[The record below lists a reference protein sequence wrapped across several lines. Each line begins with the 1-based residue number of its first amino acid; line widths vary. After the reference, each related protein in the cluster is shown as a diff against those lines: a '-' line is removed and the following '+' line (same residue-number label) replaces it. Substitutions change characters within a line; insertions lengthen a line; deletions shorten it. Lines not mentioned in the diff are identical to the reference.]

1 MKLFKSILF
10 FFVVSQFS
18 AAIAQDKR
26 VKITTPMGE
35 IVVVLYDS
43 TPIHRDN
50 FLKLAEQGFYDSLL
64 FHRVIEG
71 FMVQGGDPVSK
82 NAAPEAALGNGGPG
96 YTLPAEL
103 NKGYH
108 KRGALAAARLGDN
121 MNPKKESSGSQF
133 YLVQGKVFSQ
143 EELNNM
149 QRQISNER
157 RQKITQQCFSYPEN
171 KPYLMRIL
179 QAQKDTNMA
188 EIQAVYK
195 DMEPI
200 IEKEYQKNPFVFNE
214 EQIKLYT
221 TLGGAPFLDGSY
233 TVFGEVESGLEVIDK
248 IASSPVNPQTR
259 PLQNIWMKMEVI
271 P

>member
-1 MKLFKSILF
+1 MKLFKSILCIL
-10 FFVVSQFS
+10 FVSHFS
-18 AAIAQDKR
+18 SLYAQQKK
-26 VKITTPMGE
+26 VKITTSLGE
-35 IVVVLYDS
+35 IIVVLYDS

-50 FLKLAEQGFYDSLL
+50 FIKLASNGFYDSLL
-64 FHRVIEG
+64 FHRVIDG

-82 NAAPEAALGNGGPG
+82 NAAMGVALGNGGPG

-108 KRGALAAARLGDN
+108 KRGALAAARLGDK

-133 YLVQGKVFSQ
+133 YLVQGKVFSV
-143 EELNNM
+143 EELNAM

-157 RQKITQQCFSYPEN
+157 RQQATQQCFGYAEN

-188 EIQAVYK
+188 EIQSVYK

-200 IEKEYQKNPFVFNE
+200 IEKEYQKNPFEFTP
-214 EQIKLYT
+214 EQIEIYT
-221 TLGGAPFLDGSY
+221 TIGGAPFLDGGY

-248 IASSPVNPQTR
+248 IASMPVNAQTR
-259 PLQNIWMKMEVI
+259 PLENVWMKIEVI